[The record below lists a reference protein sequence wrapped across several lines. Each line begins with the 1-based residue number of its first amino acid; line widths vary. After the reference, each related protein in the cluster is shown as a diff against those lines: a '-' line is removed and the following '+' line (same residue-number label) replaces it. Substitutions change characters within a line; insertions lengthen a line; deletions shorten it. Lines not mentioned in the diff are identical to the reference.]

1 MSEDKKELEQNQAK
15 VETNEIKPG
24 QPTKKRK
31 IVFWSMIATGIGVIV
46 VIALLLIF
54 LLPKEEK
61 YEISLG
67 SSGTSIEVE
76 LTGEGSYKKGDSVT
90 IVAEDIDG
98 YRFIGWSYGG
108 NIISTDKEYTFQIN
122 EENEG
127 EYTANYA
134 KIYSVST
141 FDNDNYGSF
150 TVAPT
155 EAIAGET
162 VTVRYEV
169 NSENQDKYQLKRLYY
184 VIAGESD
191 QVTIENNAFTMP
203 EGNVTIY
210 AEFNNLYNINLTTN
224 IDEEVDLTGE
234 GTYIEN
240 ETVTISAPNIAG
252 YRFRNWTYNGNIVT
266 TQQEYTIAN
275 IDSTTSGTY
284 IANYDRL
291 YSISV
296 NSLNGTVLI
305 DGGKTNA
312 IENENIEF
320 TVEPNTDYRLIE
332 VKVNNETLQA
342 QGGKYIFAM
351 PAENVTID
359 VTYSQ
364 LFDISVSSE
373 HGTVSIT
380 DNKTQAIANENVS
393 FTITPEEN
401 YRIESVS
408 INNGDV
414 EYTQD
419 ENTYSF
425 TMPAGDVA
433 IAIVYQENYNVAVA
447 DEYQTIITLDT
458 TQEFAGEA
466 VLVNVDYTPEITNST
481 VEVLSRVYYIEEGSA
496 TQHDIEITNGSYQFI
511 MPANN
516 VTIYAKTDIKN
527 RITDF
532 TIAGNSI
539 TGYTGPKTNITIP
552 SKYSSIEILNDGVL
566 EFAGKAELD
575 EYMSANKDNSSI
587 IGGGYFYVKY
597 SDSEEFGSEL
607 IKDVTTW
614 YSSLTGEEEKII
626 LKFPDNYEVTASE
639 LESALAI
646 DEMYMIIIQKDF
658 MRIMLGE
665 ILSFDIS
672 YKNPNA
678 TGTSDEF
685 ITHHVDASNYMQVM
699 EDMMY
704 NGYSD
709 LSYFINM
716 APFKYENIKF
726 GSAIACVGDTDTIT
740 SIGEEAFRSNSTLQS
755 INLPASITSIG
766 DSAFSGCSKLA
777 TVTIEGDSQLESIG
791 DYAFSY
797 CSALKSIEIPASVTS
812 FGEDAFQS
820 CTILATVTFAEASQ
834 LASIGD
840 NAFQYCSQLTG
851 ITLPA
856 SVTSIGSSAFY
867 GCSNLT
873 EINLPESV
881 TSIGDSAFYNCSNLA
896 TVTFAEGSQLASI
909 GDSAFQYCSQL
920 TGITLPASVTSI
932 GDYAFYNCALLD
944 SITIPANV
952 TNLGDY
958 AFQNCTSLA
967 TVTIEGDSQL
977 ESIGSYAFYN
987 CALLDS
993 ITIPASVTNLGDY
1006 AFQNCTSLAT
1016 VTFAEGSQLSSIGY
1030 NVFDGCNISYIEYNN
1045 GRYLASEDNNYFIL
1059 ARVVDNTVSSF
1070 EIMENCQII
1079 GANAFS
1085 GCTNLTSI
1093 TIPASVISL
1102 SDYAFQNCTSL
1113 ATVTFAEGSQL
1124 ESISDYA
1131 FYGCSALQS
1140 IEIPA
1145 SVTSIDYAAFQS
1157 CSKLA
1162 TVTFAE
1168 GSQLESIGNSAFS
1181 GCSALQSIELPASVT
1196 SIGDYAFYNCALLDS
1211 ITIPANVTNL
1221 GDYAFQNCTSLAT
1234 VTFAEG
1240 SQLKSIG
1247 NSAFSGCSALQSIEI
1262 PASVTSIGDY
1272 AFSGCS
1278 SLATVTF
1285 AEGSQLASIGYSA
1298 FSGCSALQ
1306 SIALPESVTTIKSEA
1321 FNGCNALTEIT
1332 IPKGVTRL
1340 PSSLT
1345 GTSGNLQRIYYLGTI
1360 DDWVKIEFQAESY
1373 SYNSVLSDPDI
1384 ELYIDNQLVT
1394 EVVINSSII
1403 NPYALSGYQKLTSV
1417 TLTQNVREIGA
1428 GAFANC
1434 DALTS
1439 LYYEGQLN
1447 NWLSI
1452 RFNAAG
1458 GSGRG
1463 IEGYNPLANDNV
1475 ILYINN
1481 QPVTEVYISRNVPQQ
1496 VFSGYKAL
1504 EKVVIAEGVKS
1515 IDDYAFSGCSN
1526 LTEFTLPSTIN
1537 SFGRSPITSD
1547 KTLHLYYNGS
1557 VETWLNITFAN
1568 PGTGGVNASNPLS
1581 NEKAIL
1587 YIDNK
1592 PVTELIINS
1601 DIPSYAFN
1609 GYLALTKVTLGEG
1622 VTSIG
1627 YSAFGDCY
1635 ALAIVINNSASLTIT
1650 KGGTDNGSVGYY
1662 AKEVVNSGATARGK
1676 IKIIDNVQ
1684 YYINETTGDFI
1695 ALTTTIIKDEI
1706 TTISLEEGTTE
1717 INAYAFASCT
1727 NLKSIILPASLGTLG
1742 RYAFSGCD
1750 NLAEVTINSAK
1761 IYQIAN
1767 AYNISLLLSNA
1778 DTVRVLTK
1786 IVEENDNSYLEN
1798 TSNFS
1803 TSPDGEYTVFT
1814 KVQGQQ

>member
-1 MSEDKKELEQNQAK
+1 M
-15 VETNEIKPG
+15 
-24 QPTKKRK
+24 
-31 IVFWSMIATGIGVIV
+31 
-46 VIALLLIF
+46 
-54 LLPKEEK
+54 
-61 YEISLG
+61 
-67 SSGTSIEVE
+67 
-76 LTGEGSYKKGDSVT
+76 LT
-90 IVAEDIDG
+90 DI
-98 YRFIGWSYGG
+98 
-108 NIISTDKEYTFQIN
+108 
-122 EENEG
+122 
-127 EYTANYA
+127 
-134 KIYSVST
+134 
-141 FDNDNYGSF
+141 
-150 TVAPT
+150 
-155 EAIAGET
+155 
-162 VTVRYEV
+162 
-169 NSENQDKYQLKRLYY
+169 
-184 VIAGESD
+184 
-191 QVTIENNAFTMP
+191 
-203 EGNVTIY
+203 
-210 AEFNNLYNINLTTN
+210 
-224 IDEEVDLTGE
+224 
-234 GTYIEN
+234 
-240 ETVTISAPNIAG
+240 
-252 YRFRNWTYNGNIVT
+252 RNWTYNGSIT
-266 TQQEYTIAN
+266 ITSQEYTIQAN
-275 IDSTTSGTY
+275 STTQGTY

-305 DGGKTNA
+305 VGGKTNA

-320 TVEPNTDYRLIE
+320 TVEPNSDYRLIE
-332 VKVNNETLQA
+332 VRVNNETLTEQD
-342 QGGKYIFAM
+342 GKYIFAM

-364 LFDISVSSE
+364 LFDISVTSE

-393 FTITPEEN
+393 FTITPKEN

-419 ENTYSF
+419 ENIYSF

-433 IAIVYQENYNVAVA
+433 IAIVYQENYNVKVA
-447 DEYQTIITLDT
+447 DEYQTIITLDS

-516 VTIYAKTDIKN
+516 VTIYAETDIKN

-539 TGYTGPKTNITIP
+539 TGYTGPETKITIP

-575 EYMSANKDNSSI
+575 EYMSANEYNSYI

-607 IKDVTTW
+607 IKDATTW

-646 DEMYMIIIQKDF
+646 DEMYLQTIIQKEF

-665 ILSFDIS
+665 IISFDIS

-678 TGTSDEF
+678 TDASDEF

-699 EDMMY
+699 EDIIY
-704 NGYSD
+704 YASD
-709 LSYFINM
+709 DLLDLINI

-726 GSAIACVGDTDTIT
+726 GTAIACEGDTDTIT
-740 SIGEEAFRSNSTLQS
+740 SIGEEAFRYNSTLQS

-766 DSAFSGCSKLA
+766 DSAFSGCS
-777 TVTIEGDSQLESIG
+777 S
-791 DYAFSY
+791 
-797 CSALKSIEIPASVTS
+797 
-812 FGEDAFQS
+812 
-820 CTILATVTFAEASQ
+820 
-834 LASIGD
+834 
-840 NAFQYCSQLTG
+840 LTE
-851 ITLPA
+851 ITLP
-856 SVTSIGSSAFY
+856 SSLTSIGGSAFNY
-867 GCSNLT
+867 CR
-873 EINLPESV
+873 
-881 TSIGDSAFYNCSNLA
+881 NLA

-932 GDYAFYNCALLD
+932 GDYAFYNCSNLATVTFAEGSQLESIGDYAFYNCALLD
-944 SITIPANV
+944 SITIPAKV

-977 ESIGSYAFYN
+977 ESIGSYAFSG
-987 CALLDS
+987 CSALQSLE
-993 ITIPASVTNLGDY
+993 IPVSVTSFGDY

-1016 VTFAEGSQLSSIGY
+1016 VTIEGDSQLESISDYAFKGCSALQSIEIPASVTSIGSSAFSGCSNLTEIYYQGTMDQWLNMTFEYSWLPSNDNINLYINDELVDEITVNTNIPSYAFDSIDSITKVTIGEGVTSIGDYAFQYCSSLTEITLPSSLMSIGRLAFQNCSSLATVTFAEGSQLESIGRG
-1030 NVFDGCNISYIEYNN
+1030 VFDGCNISGIEYNN
-1045 GRYLASEDNNYFIL
+1045 GRYLASEDNDYFIL
-1059 ARVVDNTVSSF
+1059 IGIVDNTVSSF

-1079 GANAFS
+1079 GPDAFS

-1093 TIPASVISL
+1093 TIPASVTSIGDFAFQSCTRLATVTFAEDSQLESISE
-1102 SDYAFQNCTSL
+1102 YAFYGCRALQSIEIPASVTSIGNSAFDGCRNLTEITLPASVTSIGNSAFRSCSSL
-1113 ATVTFAEGSQL
+1113 ATVTFAEGSHL

-1145 SVTSIDYAAFQS
+1145 SVTSIGSSAFQH
-1157 CSKLA
+1157 CNRL
-1162 TVTFAE
+1162 TEIT
-1168 GSQLESIGNSAFS
+1168 
-1181 GCSALQSIELPASVT
+1181 LPASVT
-1196 SIGDYAFYNCALLDS
+1196 
-1211 ITIPANVTNL
+1211 TINR
-1221 GDYAFQNCTSLAT
+1221 
-1234 VTFAEG
+1234 E
-1240 SQLKSIG
+1240 
-1247 NSAFSGCSALQSIEI
+1247 AFSDCSALQSIEI
-1262 PASVTSIGDY
+1262 PASVTSIGDS

-1321 FNGCNALTEIT
+1321 FNGCNALTEFT
-1332 IPKGVTRL
+1332 IPKGVTSL

-1360 DDWVKIEFQAESY
+1360 DDWVKIEFQAGSNSY
-1373 SYNSVLSDPDI
+1373 DSVLSDPDI

-1394 EVVINSSII
+1394 EVVINSNTI
-1403 NPYALSGYQKLTSV
+1403 NSYAFSGYQKLTSV

-1452 RFNAAG
+1452 RFNAAS

-1587 YIDNK
+1587 YIDNQ

-1662 AKEVVNSGATARGK
+1662 AKEVVNNGATAQGR
-1676 IKIIDNVQ
+1676 IEIIDNVQ
-1684 YYINETTGDFI
+1684 YYINEKTEDYI

-1750 NLAEVTINSAK
+1750 NLAEVTINNAE

-1803 TSPDGEYTVFT
+1803 TRPDGEYTVFT
-1814 KVQGQQ
+1814 KL